1 MSIEYDG
8 PVPDDRRAA
17 PQPPQSP
24 APAMASAM
32 TKDEQAILDKLLI
45 EAVTNRDL
53 GHIRTYVEKGANVN
67 ISAGDVSRYI
77 RRNGNDEYYTAN
89 APLIH
94 QMYAKGL
101 KTDIAD
107 FLIAEGADIDSRD
120 ARGNTM
126 LMLAAKTG
134 DISAATY
141 FVSKGADVFAKN
153 HNGEIVLDVA
163 RNLTANY
170 HQNRQNFIDV
180 LVGALPDMLRDDM
193 AQGNAVTPQVIASAN
208 ENKPDKPRIAP
219 RTASF
224 SKATPKPKPH
234 NNKLNL

>member
-8 PVPDDRRAA
+8 PLPDLQSAA
-17 PQPPQSP
+17 LPPAQTPVREMS
-24 APAMASAM
+24 
-32 TKDEQAILDKLLI
+32 KDEQGILDKLLI

-53 GHIRTYVEKGANVN
+53 PHIQAYVQKGANVN
-67 ISAGDVSRYI
+67 VSAGEVSRYLY
-77 RRNGNDEYYTAN
+77 RNGSNNHYSAN

-94 QMYAKGL
+94 LMYAKGL

-107 FLIAEGADIDSRD
+107 YLIAEGADVDSRD

-126 LMLAAKTG
+126 LMLAAKVG
-134 DISAATY
+134 DLAGAKY

-153 HNGEIVLDVA
+153 YNGEIVLDVVRTLDA
-163 RNLTANY
+163 GN
-170 HQNRQNFIDV
+170 HQNRQQIIDV

-193 AQGNAVTPQVIASAN
+193 AQGHAVTPQVIAAAN
-208 ENKPDKPRIAP
+208 ENKPEKPRVAP

-224 SKATPKPKPH
+224 GKSAQSAPPKPH

>member
-8 PVPDDRRAA
+8 PLPDLQSAA
-17 PQPPQSP
+17 LPPAQTPVREMS
-24 APAMASAM
+24 
-32 TKDEQAILDKLLI
+32 KDEQGILDKLLI

-53 GHIRTYVEKGANVN
+53 PHIQSYVEKGANVN
-67 ISAGDVSRYI
+67 VSAGEVSRYLY
-77 RRNGNDEYYTAN
+77 RNGSNNHYSAN

-94 QMYAKGL
+94 LMYAKGL

-107 FLIAEGADIDSRD
+107 YLIAEGADVDSRD

-126 LMLAAKTG
+126 LMLAAKVG
-134 DISAATY
+134 DLAGAKY

-153 HNGEIVLDVA
+153 YNGEIVLDVVRTLDA
-163 RNLTANY
+163 GN
-170 HQNRQNFIDV
+170 HQNRQQIIDV

-193 AQGNAVTPQVIASAN
+193 AQGHAVTPQVIAAAN
-208 ENKPDKPRIAP
+208 ENKPEKPRVAP

-224 SKATPKPKPH
+224 GKSAQSAPPKPH

>member
-8 PVPDDRRAA
+8 PIPDRQSAVL
-17 PQPPQSP
+17 PPAQTPVREMSQ
-24 APAMASAM
+24 
-32 TKDEQAILDKLLI
+32 DEQGILDKLLI

-53 GHIRTYVEKGANVN
+53 PHIQSYVEKGANVN
-67 ISAGDVSRYI
+67 VGAGEVSRYLY
-77 RRNGNDEYYTAN
+77 RNGGNNHYSTN

-94 QMYAKGL
+94 LMYAKGL

-107 FLIAEGADIDSRD
+107 YLIAEGADVDSRD

-126 LMLAAKTG
+126 LMLAAKAG
-134 DISAATY
+134 DLAGAKY

-153 HNGEIVLDVA
+153 YNGEIVLDVV
-163 RNLTANY
+163 RTLDSGH
-170 HQNRQNFIDV
+170 HQNRQQIIDV

-193 AQGNAVTPQVIASAN
+193 AQGSPVTPQVIAAAN
-208 ENKPDKPRIAP
+208 ENKPEKARIAP

-224 SKATPKPKPH
+224 GKAAPKPKPH
-234 NNKLNL
+234 GNKLNL